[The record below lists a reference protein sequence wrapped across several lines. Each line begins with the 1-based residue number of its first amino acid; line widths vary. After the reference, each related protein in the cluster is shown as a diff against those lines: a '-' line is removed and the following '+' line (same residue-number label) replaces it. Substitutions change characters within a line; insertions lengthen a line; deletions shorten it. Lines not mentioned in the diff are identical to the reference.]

1 MRVTNNRATNAW
13 FNYRING
20 VAKKV
25 FVGAYKTINLRELR
39 DVNDVSSK
47 RAIANF
53 SSRRAPSNSYLTG
66 FTDTNSVVV
75 PTGRIETVDKQ
86 GSRSGNVN
94 FTTDHQ
100 TKGRWEIEW

>member
-20 VAKKV
+20 VPKKV
-25 FVGAYKTINLRELR
+25 FVGAYKTINLRELH

-53 SSRRAPSNSYLTG
+53 SSTTVPSNSPLSAY
-66 FTDTNSVVV
+66 TDTNSVVV
-75 PTGRIETVDKQ
+75 PTGRIDKVDKQ
-86 GSRSGNVN
+86 GMRSGNVN